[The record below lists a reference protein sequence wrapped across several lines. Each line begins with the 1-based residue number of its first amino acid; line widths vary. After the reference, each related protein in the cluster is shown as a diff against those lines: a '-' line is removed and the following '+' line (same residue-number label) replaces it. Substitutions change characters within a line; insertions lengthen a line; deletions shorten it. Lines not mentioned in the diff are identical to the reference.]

1 VKIILL
7 FTYVYVAKLDYE
19 VIIKQI
25 YTLNESGDVWTAF
38 INLKA

>member
-1 VKIILL
+1 VEIRLL
-7 FTYVYVAKLDYE
+7 FTYVYVAKHDCE